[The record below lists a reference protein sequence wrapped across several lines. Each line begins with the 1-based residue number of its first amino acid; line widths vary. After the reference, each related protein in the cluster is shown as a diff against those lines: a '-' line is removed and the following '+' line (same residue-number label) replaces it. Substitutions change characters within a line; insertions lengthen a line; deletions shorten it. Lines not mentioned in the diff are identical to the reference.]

1 MRSLAGLAAI
11 LALAGCSSGGGGL
24 DFAGPGGA
32 NYAAGSALGAALAG
46 RDLAALAPAFEQAI
60 ENGKPGERF
69 DWRRPAA
76 SGWVK
81 AGERLVG
88 DLKADPEERPPVEA
102 GVALDETFETE
113 LGLYALTRN
122 ANVRTGPGTDYPTR
136 GQLVS
141 GSGVEVIGRVVGK
154 PWMLAEVDGRVVGYI
169 HESLMIRQPGAEFTL
184 AGGPRKKAQACRAYE
199 QRLVTPA
206 GSDLFEGVA
215 CRDGGRWRI
224 MPQPEGAPTKLF

>member
-1 MRSLAGLAAI
+1 MRSFASISI
-11 LALAGCSSGGGGL
+11 LALAACSGGPGV
-24 DFAGPGGA
+24 DFAGSSGA
-32 NYAAGSALGAALAG
+32 DYAAASALGATLAG
-46 RDLAALAPAFEQAI
+46 RDLEALAPAFEQAI
-60 ENGKPGERF
+60 ESGKVGERF
-69 DWRRPAA
+69 DWRGPRA

-88 DLKADPEERPPVEA
+88 DLKAEPHDRPPVEA
-102 GVALDETFETE
+102 DIVLDETFDTE

-122 ANVRTGPGTDYPTR
+122 ANVRTGPGTEYPSR

-141 GSGVEVIGRVVGK
+141 GTGVDVIGRVVGK

-184 AGGPRKKAQACRAYE
+184 AGGPRKKARACRAYE

-206 GSDLFEGVA
+206 GADLFEGVA
-215 CRDGGRWRI
+215 CRDGDRWRI
-224 MPQPEGAPTKLF
+224 MPPPEGAPTKLF